1 MFTDEMTRPEYL
13 AIHPLGQVPAI
24 DDDGFVLG
32 ETAAIIQYLCA
43 RYGGYG
49 AAGGP
54 SGTSSGRGAPR
65 R

>member
-32 ETAAIIQYLCA
+32 ETAAII
-43 RYGGYG
+43 
-49 AAGGP
+49 
-54 SGTSSGRGAPR
+54 
-65 R
+65 